1 MNYHIFQQI
10 NGWAGHSK
18 LLDNIMIML
27 SDSLP
32 YIAVAIILY
41 LWFIGN
47 KQLGIEKR
55 YTAMYTIFSSA
66 IALVI
71 NAIIHLVYYH
81 PRPFVTHH
89 VHQLVP
95 HTVDSSFVSDHAVL
109 VFAIAWTF
117 IMRNERFKYPIFIW
131 AIVVGISR
139 IYVGVHYPF
148 DVIGS
153 ALLSCAT
160 SGIVL
165 YLSAK
170 LEPLVQLMFRLYNQL
185 IKLKQ
190 LLPKH

>member
-1 MNYHIFQQI
+1 MNFTIFQQI
-10 NGWAGHSK
+10 NGWAGHSR
-18 LLDNIMIML
+18 LLDTIMITL

-41 LWFIGN
+41 LWFVGN
-47 KQLGIEKR
+47 KQQGIEKR
-55 YTAMYTIFSSA
+55 YTAIYAVFSSA
-66 IALVI
+66 IALCI
-71 NAIIHLVYYH
+71 NAIIHFVYYH

-117 IMRNERFKYPIFIW
+117 IMRNDRFKYPILIW
-131 AIVVGISR
+131 AIVVGLSR
-139 IYVGVHYPF
+139 IYVGVHYPA

-153 ALLSCAT
+153 ALLSFAT
-160 SGIVL
+160 SGIVTL
-165 YLSAK
+165 FSMK
-170 LEPLVQLMFRLYNQL
+170 LEPLVQLVFRLYNQL

>member
-1 MNYHIFQQI
+1 MNFNIFQQI
-10 NGWAGHSK
+10 NGWAGHSR
-18 LLDNIMIML
+18 LLDTIMITM

-41 LWFIGN
+41 LWFVGN
-47 KQLGIEKR
+47 KQQGIEKR
-55 YTAMYTIFSSA
+55 YTAIYAIFSSA

-109 VFAIAWTF
+109 VFAIAWIF
-117 IMRNERFKYPIFIW
+117 IMRNDRLKYPILIW
-131 AIVVGISR
+131 AIVVGLSR
-139 IYVGVHYPF
+139 IYVGVHYPA
-148 DVIGS
+148 DLIGS

-160 SGIVL
+160 SGLVI
-165 YLSAK
+165 YFSTK
-170 LEPLVQLMFRLYNQL
+170 LEPIVQVLFRLYDQ
-185 IKLKQ
+185 IKSKVGI
-190 LLPKH
+190 KI